1 MEAEVRDK
9 VVEVSRRLYFKGLVA
24 GAGGNVSAIIRDKG
38 VVLITPSGLCKGYL
52 KPEDI
57 VKVDLAGKVLEGYLK
72 PTSELSIHLG
82 IYKIRN
88 DVNAVVHAHPPVST
102 GFACA
107 GVPID
112 YEVFPEVIAMIGEI
126 RFVGYET
133 PTTQELADKIAE
145 NITDVE
151 ALLLENHGIIT
162 VGSNLEQAYQRA
174 ELLEDFAKI
183 TFVAKL
189 LGGPKTLP
197 EDEVRKIA
205 GLESE
210 KYRLKLAKEG
220 KEK

>member
-1 MEAEVRDK
+1 MESEVRGK
-9 VVEVSRRLYFKGLVA
+9 IVEVSRRLYIRGLVA
-24 GAGGNVSAIIRDKG
+24 GAGGNVSAFIRDED

-57 VKVDLAGKVLEGYLK
+57 VKVDLSGNILEGALK
-72 PTSELSIHLG
+72 PTSELPFHLSIYRVRG
-82 IYKIRN
+82 

-107 GVPID
+107 GTPID
-112 YEVFPEVIAMIGEI
+112 YAVYPEIIAMIGEI
-126 RFVGYET
+126 RLVGYET
-133 PTTQELADKIAE
+133 PTTRELADKIAE
-145 NITDVE
+145 NIKGVE

-183 TFVAKL
+183 TLVAKL
-189 LGGPKTLP
+189 LGGPKRLP
-197 EDEVRKIA
+197 DTEVRKIA

-210 KYRLKLAKEG
+210 NYRLRLARKR
-220 KEK
+220 K